1 MIENSSE
8 ELDLKKEAVEDI
20 TEWILNTIEEVNTES
35 GYCLKVA
42 MDLPPIS
49 KAEPKILVSAIEGI
63 LAHYNIQ
70 IPSDIRQEL
79 LETQQ
84 HEAVFLAPALGKD
97 LRPRTVSIN
106 TNAEIRALIIRGEP
120 PIDGLDG
127 KIEVHFDYNE
137 KPGKFLPDG
146 TIDFRTINKFPQA
159 YAGQILLTIY
169 EPTNGTPGTDVEG
182 RLIPPKIGHAFEV
195 DVGEGIEVRRDYD
208 DEEKRHLYEYL
219 ADRSGIIICD
229 FENDIRDAYHLR
241 QIEVRNRLIV
251 RNIDFSTG
259 NIGDLIEEVRCVA
272 DVIVEGDIRGNF
284 AVIIDG
290 NLEVKGAVEGERIDV
305 SGELKAAYIRSSVK
319 VGKKI
324 EAWTALNARLKSDEF
339 VLIRR
344 EVARCLIISPIVV
357 MQPKGIP
364 VILIGQCDVAA
375 RRLYIDRCE
384 IRSHLNV
391 EIGKDL
397 FDELDQVFQKREMLK
412 RSIESLRVELK
423 DKAMIFLEKIKT
435 IKNAFGNHKDRE
447 FEFLKDLGT
456 RLLKGEIGFEEAILQ
471 LKQWGKIENNVNLPL
486 VKALKSFIDTKENE
500 ARVTQDLEA
509 IEIQKKELEQE
520 LSRMEVR
527 VKGILKGC
535 GCLNIRCNEQSFKWY
550 ADASSERTQITI
562 QLNYIPGQ
570 GMVASEL

>member
-1 MIENSSE
+1 MVENSFE
-8 ELDLKKEAVEDI
+8 EFDLNKEAVEDI
-20 TEWILNTIEEVNTES
+20 TDWILNTIEEVNTES

-49 KAEPKILVSAIEGI
+49 KAEPKMLVPAIEGI
-63 LAHYNIQ
+63 LSRYHIQ
-70 IPSDIRQEL
+70 IPPDIKQEL
-79 LETQQ
+79 LETHQ

-120 PIDGLDG
+120 PVDGLDG

-137 KPGKFLPDG
+137 KPGRILSDG
-146 TIDFRTINKFPQA
+146 TIDFRSINKFPQA
-159 YAGQILLTIY
+159 YAGQILLNIY
-169 EPTNGTPGTDVEG
+169 EPTKGTPGTDVEG

-195 DVGEGIEVRRDYD
+195 EAGEGIKVRRDFD
-208 DEEKRHLYEYL
+208 DEEQRHFNEYL
-219 ADRSGIIICD
+219 ADRSGIVICS
-229 FENDIRDAYHLR
+229 FENDIRDAFHLK
-241 QIEVRNRLIV
+241 QIEIRNQLTVRD
-251 RNIDFSTG
+251 IDFSTG
-259 NIGDLIEEVRCVA
+259 NIGDVVEEVRCVA

-290 NLEVKGAVEGERIDV
+290 NLEVKGAVEGQRIDV
-305 SGELKAAYIRSSVK
+305 SGKLKATYIRSSVK
-319 VGKKI
+319 VGEKI
-324 EAWTALNARLKSDEF
+324 EAWTALNARLKSDEL
-339 VLIRR
+339 VLIHR

-364 VILIGQCDVAA
+364 VILIGQCDVTA

-447 FEFLKDLGT
+447 FDFLKDLGT
-456 RLLKGEIGFEEAILQ
+456 RLLKSEIGFEEAVLQ
-471 LKQWGKIENNVNLPL
+471 LKQWEKIGNNVNLPL
-486 VKALKSFIDTKENE
+486 VKALKSFIDAKENE
-500 ARVTQDLEA
+500 ARVTQDLKA

-520 LSRMEVR
+520 LARMEVR

-535 GCLNIRCNEQSFKWY
+535 GCLTIRCNEQSFKWY
-550 ADASSERTQITI
+550 AEVSSERTHINI

-570 GMVASEL
+570 GMVVSEL